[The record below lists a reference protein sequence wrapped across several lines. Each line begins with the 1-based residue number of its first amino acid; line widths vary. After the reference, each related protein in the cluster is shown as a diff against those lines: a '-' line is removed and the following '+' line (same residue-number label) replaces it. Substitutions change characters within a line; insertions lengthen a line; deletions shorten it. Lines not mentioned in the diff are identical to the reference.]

1 MGGVLRRRCRC
12 RCLGVRL
19 CRNGAGATAA
29 ASGACGPPRARGAP
43 GGARFGARLD
53 SGPASGDV
61 PQQTTATYGDWVVQC
76 VENSSPPSEPV
87 CDMAQVTQLQGKNLP
102 FSRVAIGRPEKGQP
116 VKLIVQVPVNAS
128 FATQVHIQTDDADP
142 GVIAPFASCTP
153 NGCFAEFDLREE
165 LLKKLRDATSVGKLS
180 FADAGG
186 HDVSVP
192 VSFKGFA
199 QAFDALA
206 KK

>member
-1 MGGVLRRRCRC
+1 LAFAATAQAQQPPRP
-12 RCLGVRL
+12 
-19 CRNGAGATAA
+19 ATAA
-29 ASGACGPPRARGAP
+29 HPAPAAHPPAPAAS
-43 GGARFGARLD
+43 
-53 SGPASGDV
+53 SDV
-61 PQQTTATYGDWVVQC
+61 PQQTTASYGDWVVQC

-102 FSRVAIGRPEKGQP
+102 FSRIAVGRPEKGQP

-142 GVIAPFASCTP
+142 GVIAPFARCTP
-153 NGCFAEFDLREE
+153 AGCFAEFDLREE
-165 LLKKLRDATSVGKLS
+165 LLKKLREATSVGKLS

-192 VSFKGFA
+192 LSFKGFA